1 MQSLFKNKSPP
12 LWIPAAASVALPLSE
27 DSSYVQAPAQTIEK
41 TKAPDSA
48 TQTSQNPM
56 FFLSPRKMQSLLH
69 PVHRRL
75 HPVEHVM
82 LCFMS
87 LQFFLVCP
95 RVSGEPD
102 LHMTLVNISLAH
114 TVFISV
120 ALIKLLRIWAKSG
133 VSPTNT
139 VESSR
144 WCGCPLHSI
153 VCHLG
158 KFSITEHLA

>member
-27 DSSYVQAPAQTIEK
+27 DSFYVQAPAQTMQK
-41 TKAPDSA
+41 TKPPDST

-69 PVHRRL
+69 PVRRRI

-82 LCFMS
+82 LCFVS
-87 LQFFLVCP
+87 LQLFLVCL
-95 RVSGEPD
+95 RVPGEPD

-114 TVFISV
+114 TVFMSV

-139 VESSR
+139 VENHR
-144 WCGCPLHSI
+144 WCGCLLHST
-153 VCHLG
+153 VCHLE
-158 KFSITEHLA
+158 KFLITEHLA